1 MWIRLRRYF
10 ISGLVILLP
19 LVLTVYVFLLTVG
32 FADGLLGKYIKPIF
46 ERNEWPYYPGM
57 GIILTVILVTIIGFF
72 VTNFLGRTVYSLFER
87 ILMRLPFFRQVYPAM
102 KEIAMF
108 IFSRERSTFQQVVI
122 LEYPRKG
129 IYSFGFITNDTSRR
143 ITEKLKTE
151 LVNVF
156 VPSAPGPLTGY
167 IVMIPRK
174 DLTFP
179 DMTVEEAVKLI
190 VSGGVV
196 NPVMEQIP

>member
-1 MWIRLRRYF
+1 MWIKLRRYF

-19 LVLTVYVFLLTVG
+19 LVLTIYVFLLTVG
-32 FADGLLGKYIKPIF
+32 FADGLLGKYIAPIF
-46 ERNEWPYYPGM
+46 KKHDWPYYPGM
-57 GIILTVILVTIIGFF
+57 GIILTVVLVTIIGFF
-72 VTNFLGRTVYSLFER
+72 VTNFLGRTIYGLFER
-87 ILMRLPFFRQVYPAM
+87 ILLRLPFFRQVYPAM

-108 IFSRERSTFQQVVI
+108 IFSRERTTFQQVVI

-129 IYSFGFITNDTSRR
+129 IYSFGFITNETSRR
-143 ITEKLKTE
+143 ITDKLKTE

-174 DLTFP
+174 ELVFP